1 LGENIRVPYP
11 KMRENRTFLG
21 ACSNWIWGRESR
33 WGGEGE
39 DESYT
44 RHHVPKHYSVRLE
57 KQISQNNNMVAGTLI
72 IAD

>member
-1 LGENIRVPYP
+1 MSP
-11 KMRENRTFLG
+11 KMTENRTFEEHVVTEYEEERVG
-21 ACSNWIWGRESR
+21 GGGEGR
-33 WGGEGE
+33 GEGE